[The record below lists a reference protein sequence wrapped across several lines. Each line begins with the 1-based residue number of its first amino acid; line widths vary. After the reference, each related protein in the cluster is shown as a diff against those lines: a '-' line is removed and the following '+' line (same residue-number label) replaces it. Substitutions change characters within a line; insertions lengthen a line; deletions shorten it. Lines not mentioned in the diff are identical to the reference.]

1 MRNVYLPDH
10 WTRFKNLMLV
20 MFSCWLAF
28 FFVVNTFAKALEKI
42 QVPALELPLSLYLPI
57 QAAMIVFAVTL
68 FWLARTVR
76 ESRQR

>member
-1 MRNVYLPDH
+1 MRSVYLFDH
-10 WTRFKNLMLV
+10 WARFKNLMLV

-42 QVPALELPLSLYLPI
+42 QVPGLELPLSLYMPI

-76 ESRQR
+76 GSRHG